1 MPPLTCLAG
10 PNAGLRLLRLCALL
24 LVVIHTV
31 SACASLPPPPPR
43 SASQALADPQ
53 NTAWGRRIAAVT
65 PQPGVSGFRIVTSG
79 SDALATLLTM
89 ADQAERTLDLQYYIV
104 TNEPSTRLL
113 MQHVR
118 AAADRGVRVRLLVDD
133 MNTAGTDDALRRLT
147 DHPRIEVR
155 LYNPLPAGRF
165 STITKVMTSLT
176 NMQRI
181 NRRMHNK
188 MFVADNAIGFMGGR
202 NLGDAYFLRSD
213 KANFVDMDAV
223 VAGPA
228 VRALSRSFDRYWNS
242 ELAYP
247 VTEIVRSAA
256 KPAPSASE
264 LDVAPAEQVAPAP
277 PLDPGAVA
285 GELMPGGKLR
295 LQWARSRLLA
305 DDPAKLQE
313 PEQLT
318 PDETMFDDVRSL
330 LRSAQREVLV
340 ISPYLVPGKDGMA
353 LLRELRQRGVKV
365 RILTCSLASTD
376 APVVHI
382 GYARYR
388 PQMLEAGIELYE
400 LRPQLGEDR
409 SRFGAFGQSQARLHA
424 KALVVDG
431 RHLLIGSMNLDRRS
445 MDLNSEIALLI
456 RSPELAQDMR
466 KLFDEVTSRDSY
478 RVELAPHERLHW
490 VWQAP
495 GAPAPVVET
504 KEPESSFW
512 RRLTLQLLA
521 PFAPEEML

>member
-1 MPPLTCLAG
+1 MLPSPCLAG
-10 PNAGLRLLRLCALL
+10 RSAGLRVLRLFVLLFAVAQAL
-24 LVVIHTV
+24 

-43 SASQALADPQ
+43 PATQALPDPQ
-53 NTAWGRRIAAVT
+53 NTAWGKRIAAVT
-65 PQPGVSGFRIVTSG
+65 PQKGLSGFRIVTSG
-79 SDALATLLTM
+79 SDALATLIAL
-89 ADQAERTLDLQYYIV
+89 ADQAERTLDLQYYIL

-133 MNTAGTDDALRRLT
+133 MNTAGTDGALRRLT

-165 STITKVMTSLT
+165 STVTKVMSSLT

-181 NRRMHNK
+181 NHRMHNK

-247 VTEIVRSAA
+247 VTAIVPAA
-256 KPAPSASE
+256 PAPSAAASE
-264 LDVAPAEQVAPAP
+264 LDAAPPAEVMQTP
-277 PLDPGAVA
+277 PPEPDSAA
-285 GELMPGGKLR
+285 SELQPGGRLR

-305 DDPAKLQE
+305 DDPAKLEE
-313 PEQLT
+313 PDNVGPE
-318 PDETMFDDVRSL
+318 DTMFDDVRSL
-330 LRSAQREVLV
+330 LRSAQREVLI

-353 LLRELRQRGVKV
+353 LLKELRQRGVKV

-388 PQMLEAGIELYE
+388 RPMLEAGIELYE

-409 SRFGAFGQSQARLHA
+409 SRFGTFGRSQARLHA

-431 RHLLIGSMNLDRRS
+431 RDLLIGSMNLDRRS

-456 RSPELAQDMR
+456 RSPELSADMR
-466 KLFDEVTSRDSY
+466 KLFDEVTTRDSY
-478 RVELAPHERLHW
+478 HVELNGRERLRW
-490 VWQAP
+490 VTQAP
-495 GAPAPVVET
+495 GAPAPVVDNV
-504 KEPESSFW
+504 EPESSFW